1 MADASARWRRRR
13 GSSGL
18 EATQTLPMRRSEPSQ
33 QIGDPMAFGDGA
45 GTSRLSDGPTAV
57 EIDGVGTSTDRQPM
71 RLLVDGVTR
80 CGPRLDDTVRMGHGR
95 RLCPMA
101 RPAAVGGATQR
112 PMAEQQRAR
121 RWGEASADDLKSRQC
136 ALKLIDEERLSP
148 VIKDGRGEE
157 VYG

>member
-1 MADASARWRRRR
+1 MPTS
-13 GSSGL
+13 
-18 EATQTLPMRRSEPSQ
+18 
-33 QIGDPMAFGDGA
+33 IGGVERQ
-45 GTSRLSDGPTAV
+45 RLTAV

-112 PMAEQQRAR
+112 PMAEQQLRPTV
-121 RWGEASADDLKSRQC
+121 G
-136 ALKLIDEERLSP
+136 
-148 VIKDGRGEE
+148 
-157 VYG
+157 